1 MKLSAASRNNVSDSV
16 MKVISCNCRGLPNN
30 ASKLHH
36 RLCVLD
42 ILNNDDIDIVCL
54 QETSFSKQDL
64 GSLNTLDSDGHDTG
78 AATVDYR
85 DRLCRDHNPGGVAIL
100 WRTCLDMHAAC
111 LNLDTDWLT
120 GIEINYNNQKYVI
133 LCVYM
138 PYESHDHED
147 LSLEHIDTLKA
158 ITEDLNTTYI
168 L

>member
-1 MKLSAASRNNVSDSV
+1 MPQNYITD
-16 MKVISCNCRGLPNN
+16 
-30 ASKLHH
+30 
-36 RLCVLD
+36 CVLD

-54 QETSFSKQDL
+54 QETWFSKQDL

-85 DRLCRDHNPGGVAIL
+85 DRLCRGHNPGGVAIL

-111 LNLDTDWLT
+111 LNLDIDWLT

-133 LCVYM
+133 LCAYM
-138 PYESHDHED
+138 PYESLDHED
-147 LSLEHIDTLKA
+147 LFLEHIDTLKA
-158 ITEDLNTTYI
+158 ITEDLNTTCI

>member
-1 MKLSAASRNNVSDSV
+1 

-54 QETSFSKQDL
+54 QETWFSKQDL

-85 DRLCRDHNPGGVAIL
+85 DHLCRGHNPGGVAIL

-111 LNLDTDWLT
+111 LNLDIDWLT
-120 GIEINYNNQKYVI
+120 RIEINYNNQKYVI

-147 LSLEHIDTLKA
+147 LFLEHIDTLKA
-158 ITEDLNTTYI
+158 IIEDLNTTCI